1 MTSTLTL
8 YKNSKIIP
16 ERNLIVEGIST
27 YLNTLTKTTI
37 SDFQFQRF
45 LVEMDIKVDLTQ
57 QYQYFDDDYDFNY
70 CSITDGSGLTQSGV
84 VYYFITN
91 KKQVAEKTMAFHL
104 VMDTINTFG
113 WNSDYI
119 PSNRTKVIREHK
131 DRFAYNYNATYI
143 LILSGVSIDT
153 NTLPQDIDFNCNIVM
168 EDGDETSISCMCH
181 YYYSVNPPLR
191 RLEFWNFTNEGLE
204 WIMSHLDSMISYI
217 GNADDDTEYMDFIDF
232 PLLSD
237 IFSQRQLLRVID
249 LKSEEIQAPVYK
261 TQEYDVYENEGK
273 VVNSWTL
280 YYRNKTSA
288 DNSPIQCYLIPS
300 EPLEVN
306 YNNSSN
312 TITPSDI
319 PDGKYLF
326 FYSGYNGAFN
336 FNVSGTNYS
345 IKRVVS
351 SLGTQEVF
359 YCVSIKNN
367 SGTLELYY
375 LTYLWNYASNRIVLI
390 GPTLVSETS
399 NTGFEYDLVA
409 DTIKGRQMNS
419 IGSSWNISDPDRP
432 FRPNNYNV
440 TFSTSGTQTI
450 VLNTV
455 DSIDRT
461 LQENIKIINIP
472 YSPSQ
477 IEIDNSNIFT
487 FEGIWQL
494 DSVKKFLELTN
505 FNARFMNYITSNVDD
520 FLNEFRVGTE
530 IDLTAGRFLLDSKLF
545 HSDFY
550 RPKFVYDSFTKVFPL
565 EQINYRN
572 TYELKANKEKFEF
585 TFTMTRNIVSKFLF
599 QFNYVYNNAN
609 EDYPNM
615 LAVARNNEEV
625 IYNSQYLNY
634 IRTGYNYDLKT
645 KERNEIAS
653 GVGLG
658 LSIAGLIG
666 SIALTAS
673 GYGSGV
679 GVAGIIGSVGGIA
692 GSIVGFAKSVAQA
705 EDNIQ
710 RKLQESQRQSVSVL
724 NADDSDLLYA
734 YTNNKAKLCL
744 YRTSEQM
751 SGILDDMFYFI
762 GYATNETKIPDLS
775 TRYWFNFVQCDLE
788 IESSGSNLS
797 EEIRNNIKEK
807 FASGVTILHNH
818 NTNWN
823 FDLDKENWE
832 VSLL

>member
-1 MTSTLTL
+1 MTSTLIL

-45 LVEMDIKVDLTQ
+45 LLEMDIKVDLTQ

-91 KKQVAEKTMAFHL
+91 KKQVASKTMAFHL

-131 DRFAYNYNATYI
+131 DRFSYNFNAIYR
-143 LILSGVSIDT
+143 LMLSGVSIDN
-153 NTLPQDIDFNCNIVM
+153 NTLPQDIDFNCNIVI
-168 EDGDETSISCMCH
+168 EDGDETTIPCMCH

-191 RLEFWNFTNEGLE
+191 RLEFWNFTNEDLK

-217 GNADDDTEYMDFIDF
+217 ENADDDTEYMDFIDF
-232 PLLSD
+232 PLLSV
-237 IFSQRQLLRVID
+237 IFSERKLLRVID

-261 TQEYDVYENEGK
+261 TQEYEVYESEGK
-273 VVNSWTL
+273 VMNSWTL

-300 EPLEVN
+300 ESLEVT
-306 YNNSSN
+306 YNNSAN
-312 TITPSDI
+312 MITPSDI

-326 FYSGYNGAFN
+326 FYRGYNGKFN
-336 FNVSGTNYS
+336 FVVNGTSYPINIVESNVGSQ
-345 IKRVVS
+345 
-351 SLGTQEVF
+351 LF
-359 YCVSIKNN
+359 HCVSIRNN

-375 LTYLWNYASNRIVLI
+375 LTYVWYYNQNNIH
-390 GPTLVSETS
+390 LVSGTPKVLQTS
-399 NTGFEYDLVA
+399 TTGFEYDLVA

-419 IGSSWNISDPDRP
+419 IGTSWSITDPTRP
-432 FRPNNYNV
+432 FLPTNYNV
-440 TFSTSGTQTI
+440 TFSTTGTQTI
-450 VLNTV
+450 ILNTI

-477 IEIDNSNIFT
+477 MEIDNSNIFT
-487 FEGIWQL
+487 FEGIWQI
-494 DSVKKFLELTN
+494 DSVKKFLELNN
-505 FNARFMNYITSNVDD
+505 FNVRFSNYITSNVDD
-520 FLNEFRVGTE
+520 FLSVFNEETE
-530 IDLTAGRFLLDSKLF
+530 IDLSAGRFLLDSKLF

-550 RPKFVYDSFTKVFPL
+550 RPKFVYDSFTKIFPL
-565 EQINYRN
+565 EQINYRL
-572 TYELKANKEKFEF
+572 TYESKTNKDKFEF

-599 QFNYVYNNAN
+599 QFNYVYNHAN

-744 YRTSEQM
+744 YQTSEQM

-762 GYATNETKIPDLS
+762 GYSTNETKIPDIS
-775 TRYWFNFVQCDLE
+775 TRYWFNFVQCELE
-788 IESSGSNLS
+788 FESSGSNLS

-807 FASGVTILHNH
+807 FVSGVTILHDN
-818 NTNWN
+818 NSNWN